1 MVVGFFLF
9 SCIFF
14 PVVSYKHFP
23 ETKDGFTLQRGS
35 KRYLETT
42 SNSLLFSEKNISLV
56 TEKSLKNNATSTT
69 YLMFGVGTVMAILLF
84 IIVIELWKKFQSK
97 RKKLSTEQK
106 RNNSIVR
113 MEESSQQLNHF
124 YHVDTIY
131 YEIDDPIERIQQTD
145 FSNTVNDFKYQD
157 IT

>member
-1 MVVGFFLF
+1 M
-9 SCIFF
+9 
-14 PVVSYKHFP
+14 VSYKHFP

-131 YEIDDPIERIQQTD
+131 YEIDNPIERIQQTD